1 MNDIVAMP
9 CQCSPVRNE
18 DIDAIHIV
26 KAEVYPQGK
35 IYSHEI
41 SEMLHVSSAV
51 SQRKLT
57 KTWDWRFL

>member
-9 CQCSPVRNE
+9 CQCPPVRNE

-41 SEMLHVSSAV
+41 SEMLH
-51 SQRKLT
+51 
-57 KTWDWRFL
+57 